1 MWCTRPVTPR
11 SPPLAPSAPE
21 KIRFPTVSMVIP
33 VVLSVVMALMFQAP
47 LALMMGVLGPVMV
60 MGGWWENRRQSL
72 VKSQKAV
79 ADYQTAY
86 GEWERHNE
94 ETLRVESADA
104 HRQFPDPIR
113 WLSDDL
119 WRGFPRTATQ
129 VRVGLSWSGNHTQV
143 SNPGLVLV
151 DFTAGLALVGGPEVL
166 GVWQNLVLQWCAAT
180 PSSPL
185 AGQLAATGT
194 NLPTDIWGASR
205 LVWVGA
211 LSDVPSE
218 CEAVLVVSGDGL
230 GTLSVVGLLAHR
242 FRCDVATLAT
252 LVWGFQKLCATTAA
266 PTKPRDIDLV
276 RRDQLWFSL
285 QDDGP
290 LWDLVAVGPHAVV
303 WGATGSGKSVSV
315 VSLVSSIV
323 NRYSPEQVAL
333 VVIDFKGG
341 AGLKPLATTPHTIG
355 WVTDLDPGKS
365 NRVMHG
371 VRTEMVKREKL
382 LATHGVSDVA
392 GLDSGVSVPRLLVVL
407 DEVAWLL
414 TNNPA
419 WGDLLADVLARG
431 RSLGIHVILSTQRVS
446 GVLTRAMMA
455 NVALRLCGSVRDEQE
470 LLEWMPGAARELAVR
485 ATRMSPGEVVLSGGN
500 ESPGLQGVG
509 LLEPA
514 PSSHEPSEWRVW
526 VEELPTVQPW
536 VSSSFGVVDCVES
549 QTHRAVDYQP
559 GDGSIVVVGDAGSGR
574 TQATRAIG
582 GLFEKVFIANFSPGE
597 TWSALR
603 ELSGSNTALVVDDA
617 DILLQRS
624 GVEGEAF
631 LVEALESFQGTLIL
645 SCRSDHRSSRQ
656 LARVAQHSVVLSIAK
671 PEQAALWSGAAST
684 IPGRGLW
691 RGDVLQV
698 GYPGPAPL
706 AWSPQVHP
714 LERATTIVVTADPS
728 RWVAF
733 GVRSTLTLE
742 EFTTASLG
750 SLLGPTPPTVVWDG
764 VNHREVRFATAGKTW
779 IPPLDPPTGAYW
791 VSIGGSP
798 QLVRPADWLR

>member
-11 SPPLAPSAPE
+11 SPPQAPSAPE
-21 KIRFPTVSMVIP
+21 RIRFPTVSLVVP

-60 MGGWWENRRQSL
+60 MGGWWEQRRQSR
-72 VKSQKAV
+72 VKSEKAV
-79 ADYQTAY
+79 ADYEKAF

-94 ETLRVESADA
+94 DRLRVESADIQ
-104 HRQFPDPIR
+104 RQFPEPTGWI
-113 WLSDDL
+113 SDDL
-119 WRGFPRTATQ
+119 WRGFSRTIHQ
-129 VRVGLSWSGNHTQV
+129 VRVGLSWSGNDSPV
-143 SNPGLVLV
+143 SRPGLVLV

-180 PSSPL
+180 PGSPL
-185 AGQLAATGT
+185 VGQLATTSA
-194 NLPTDIWGASR
+194 NLPTDILGASR
-205 LVWVGA
+205 LVWVST
-211 LSDVPSE
+211 LSDVPTE
-218 CEAVLVVSGDGL
+218 CEAVLVVSGGGL
-230 GTLSVVGLLAHR
+230 GTLSVLGLRPHR

-276 RRDQLWFSL
+276 RRDQLWFNL
-285 QDDGP
+285 QDGGP

-333 VVIDFKGG
+333 VVLDFKGG
-341 AGLKPLATTPHTIG
+341 AGLKPLAAAPHTIG

-371 VRTEMVKREKL
+371 VRAEMVKREKL
-382 LATHGVSDVA
+382 LAQHDVSDMA
-392 GLDSGVSVPRLLVVL
+392 GLDPDVPVPRLLIVL

-455 NVALRLCGSVRDEQE
+455 NVALRLCGTIRDEQE
-470 LLEWMPGAARELAVR
+470 LSEWMPGVARELAFR
-485 ATRMSPGEVVLSGGN
+485 ATRMSPGELVMSAGN
-500 ESPGLQGVG
+500 ESPALQGVG
-509 LLEPA
+509 VLEPVS
-514 PSSHEPSEWRVW
+514 SSHKPSKWRVW
-526 VEELPTVQPW
+526 VDELPRVQPW
-536 VSSSFGVVDCVES
+536 VSTSFGVVECVES
-549 QTHRAVDYQP
+549 QTHRAVAYQP

-582 GLFEKVFIANFSPGE
+582 GLFEKVFIANFSPAD

-603 ELSGSNTALVVDDA
+603 ELSGSNAALVVDDA
-617 DILLQRS
+617 DLLLQRS

-631 LVEALESFQGTLIL
+631 LVEALESFEGTLIL
-645 SCRSDHRSSRQ
+645 SCRSDHRASRHVAR
-656 LARVAQHSVVLSIAK
+656 LAPHSVVLSIAK
-671 PEQAALWSGAAST
+671 PEQAALWGGANSA

-698 GYPGPAPL
+698 AYPGPAPL
-706 AWSPQVHP
+706 AWSPQGHP
-714 LERATTIVVTADPS
+714 LERETTIVVTVDPS
-728 RWVAF
+728 RWVTF
-733 GVRSTLTLE
+733 GVHSTLTLE
-742 EFTTASLG
+742 NFTKVSLG
-750 SLLGPTPPTVVWDG
+750 PMLGPTPPTVVWDG
-764 VNHREVRFATAGKTW
+764 VSHREVRFATAGKTW
-779 IPPLDPPTGAYW
+779 LPPLEPPTGAYW
-791 VSIGGSP
+791 ASVEGSP
-798 QLVRPADWLR
+798 QLFRPTDWLR